1 MALKFILGRSGYGK
15 THECLISIAKMQ
27 SQNMKN
33 NLIYIVPEQFSLQA
47 EKDII
52 KETQGKGIMKA
63 KVLSF
68 NRLAYTVFSQT
79 GYPKTQ
85 PLTEISKA
93 MALKKIILENKD
105 NLQYFKKAADKQG
118 FMQQLSTTVSELFRY
133 EISGNKLL
141 AIANATENNDI
152 LKMKLNDLA
161 LIFNTYKSF
170 IDNGYISSDEALDLL
185 YDRIDSSKL
194 ISNADIWLD
203 GFYGY
208 TPQELKIIERLLVNA
223 NSVTV
228 TLTMDSYA
236 LNQKSLPM
244 THTFFETKDT
254 YLTLCK
260 LAQDNKV
267 EIEEP
272 LVLTQPNRFKN
283 NALAHLE
290 KEFTKATPTSI
301 DVNNEINIVAAPNA
315 FDEAESVA
323 LKIISL
329 VRDKGFRYRDIAILA
344 GSLENYESILRTVM
358 TESKIPFFMDSKQ
371 DITNHPLVELIKGML
386 EIFLYNYSYDS
397 VFSFLKTGLT
407 PMKQEDIE
415 ILENYCLAYGI
426 KSYKWNF
433 EKWSY
438 GLTAG
443 ENSEEYLKINGL
455 KDEFLS
461 FLAPIRNNFAENKKY
476 SVSQISAAV
485 FTALETMCV
494 AQTLWSISDKMEEEG
509 NIAKAYENR
518 QCWNIV
524 MDIFDSLHEVLG
536 ESTVTLNEYYSL
548 FDSGLS
554 VCQMGII
561 PPGIDNVIIGT
572 LERTRLPKTKAL
584 FIMGVNDGV
593 IPSPDNAEGILSDD
607 ERNSLD
613 TNGISLAH
621 DGTRRAFEENYLIY
635 SAITKAEDY
644 LTLTYSTG
652 DLNGKSLLPSV
663 IINKICN
670 IFLNLKVQTQR
681 SDELEIFSSPAIA
694 FHHLGQGLT
703 GENNALWSS
712 SLKYFTSTKPWV
724 ERTALL
730 KEGLLN
736 IRPEEFLKEET
747 TKDVFG
753 ETLFSS
759 ISKLE
764 RFSSCPYSY
773 FMSYTMKAAQRPV
786 YQLSTPDLGRL
797 FHSVLEDFSYNLQEN
812 KLNWQDLDKGQIT
825 AMVTDAVDRQAPSL
839 GNEILLSS
847 HSLMYLV
854 KRLKRISVRAIYTLA
869 MHLKSGNFQTFAY
882 ELGFGIGQQLP
893 PIAIALK
900 DGKKMLLTGKI
911 DRVDILNKD
920 GTTYV
925 KIIDYKSGSKKF
937 DLSQVYYGLQ
947 LQLLIYMD
955 ALIKNGQPLLGENIA
970 PAGVFYFRIKDPM
983 LSADER
989 LDVSQIEALITDE
1002 LSMSGLVVMDEGI
1015 INAMDNSITK
1025 TSKIIPVGYK
1035 ATGGFTAASS
1045 IADEK
1050 TYKQLC
1056 DYSIASA
1063 SKIGENIQSG
1073 NIQVLPY
1080 KDKGKT
1086 PCSYCPYL
1094 SVCGFETGEAGF
1106 NCRNLKPLGAK
1117 TVFEKIKDNH

>member
-1 MALKFILGRSGYGK
+1 MALKFIIGRSGYGK
-15 THECLISIAKMQ
+15 THECLNSIAKKQ
-27 SQNMKN
+27 YQNMKN

-52 KETQGKGIMKA
+52 KETTGKGIMQA

-85 PLTEISKA
+85 PLTDISKA

-133 EISGNKLL
+133 EISGNKLV

-161 LIFNTYKSF
+161 LIYNNYKSF

-185 YDRIDSSKL
+185 YDRIDSSQL
-194 ISNADIWLD
+194 ISGAHIWLD

-208 TPQELKIIERLLVNA
+208 TPQELKIIGRLLVNA
-223 NSVTV
+223 ASVTV
-228 TLTMDSYA
+228 TLTLDSYA
-236 LNQKSLPM
+236 LKQKSLPM
-244 THTFFETKDT
+244 TNTFFETKDT

-260 LAQDNKV
+260 LAQDNNI

-272 LVLTQPNRFKN
+272 LMLTQPKRFNN
-283 NALAHLE
+283 NAIASLE
-290 KEFTKATPTSI
+290 KEFTKATPSSVEETNGI
-301 DVNNEINIVAAPNA
+301 EIFASPNT
-315 FDEAESVA
+315 FEEAETVA

-329 VRDKGFRYRDIAILA
+329 VRDKGLRYRDIAILA

-358 TESKIPFFMDSKQ
+358 AECKIPFFMDSKQ

-386 EIFLYNYSYDS
+386 EIFLFNFSYDS

-407 PMKQEDIE
+407 PMAQADIE

-438 GLTAG
+438 GLTDG
-443 ENSEEYLKINGL
+443 ENSEEYLKINSL

-461 FLAPIRNNFAENKKY
+461 FLAPIRNNFVDNKKY

-485 FTALETMCV
+485 FTALENMGV
-494 AQTLWSISDKMEEEG
+494 AKTILTISDQMEENG

-524 MDIFDSLHEVLG
+524 MDILDSLHEVLG
-536 ESTVTLNEYYSL
+536 ESSVTIKEYYSL

-593 IPSPDNAEGILSDD
+593 IPSPGSVEGILSDD
-607 ERNSLD
+607 ERENLE

-652 DLNGKSLLPSV
+652 DLNGKALLPSV
-663 IINKICN
+663 IINKICS
-670 IFLNLKVQTQR
+670 IFVNLEVQTQID
-681 SDELEIFSSPAIA
+681 DEFQLFSSPAVA

-703 GENNALWSS
+703 GENNDLWRA
-712 SLKYFTSTKPWV
+712 SLQYFEATEPWA
-724 ERTALL
+724 ERTRLL
-730 KEGLLN
+730 KEGLIN
-736 IRPEEFLKEET
+736 KRPDERLKEDT
-747 TKDVFG
+747 TKEIFG
-753 ETLFSS
+753 DTLFSS

-773 FMSYTMKAAQRPV
+773 FMSYTMKAAERPV

-812 KLNWQDLDKGQIT
+812 RLNWQDLDKGQIT
-825 AMVTDAVDRQAPSL
+825 TMVTDAVDRQAPSL

-869 MHLKSGNFQTFAY
+869 MHLKRGNFETFAY
-882 ELGFGIGQQLP
+882 ELGFGVGQQLP

-947 LQLLIYMD
+947 LQLLVYMD
-955 ALIKNGQPLLGENIA
+955 ALIKNGQALLGDNIA

-983 LSADER
+983 LSVDGK
-989 LDVSQIEALITDE
+989 LDAEEIETLITDE
-1002 LSMSGLVVMDEGI
+1002 LSMSGLVIMDEGI

-1050 TYKQLC
+1050 NYRQLC

-1063 SKIGENIQSG
+1063 SKIGEKIRNG

-1094 SVCGFETGEAGF
+1094 SVCGFETGEKGF
-1106 NCRNLKPLGAK
+1106 NCRNLKPLGSKA
-1117 TVFEKIKDNH
+1117 VFEKIKDNE